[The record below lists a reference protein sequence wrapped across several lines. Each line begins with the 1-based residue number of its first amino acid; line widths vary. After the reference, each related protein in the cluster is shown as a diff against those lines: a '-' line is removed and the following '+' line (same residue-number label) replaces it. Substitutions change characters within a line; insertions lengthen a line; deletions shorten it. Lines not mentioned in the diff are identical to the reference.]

1 MGPAVLKEDDPN
13 FASVFLTN
21 LGSIQCPSVYHHL
34 NNYGTNSIMIAIGT
48 MHKVEKIAADGTY
61 VTGIIN
67 RSAICARVGRKGK
80 IIDKIAVK
88 IADCAVRRIMD
99 GTTVCIGVVT

>member
-1 MGPAVLKEDDPN
+1 MVSD
-13 FASVFLTN
+13 
-21 LGSIQCPSVYHHL
+21 
-34 NNYGTNSIMIAIGT
+34 
-48 MHKVEKIAADGTY
+48 KIAADGTY

-99 GTTVCIGVVT
+99 GTTVCIGVVTSGGNAVSDEVTVHVDDGV